1 MRCSCAMTASRVT
14 PPVDEKGA
22 DVEGAE
28 EAGGVAV
35 SVCGRFGRSWALLHL
50 IGAASMAHIGENS
63 VDFG

>member
-1 MRCSCAMTASRVT
+1 MTALKVT
-14 PPVDEKGA
+14 PPADEEGA

-35 SVCGRFGRSWALLHL
+35 SVRGCFGRSWVSLRLTIAV
-50 IGAASMAHIGENS
+50 SMAHITDKC